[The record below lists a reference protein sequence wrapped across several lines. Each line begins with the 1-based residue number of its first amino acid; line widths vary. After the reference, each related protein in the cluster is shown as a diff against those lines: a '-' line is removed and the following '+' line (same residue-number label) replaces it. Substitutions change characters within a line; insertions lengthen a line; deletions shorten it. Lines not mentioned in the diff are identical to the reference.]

1 MFKHHSRTAAAVLFA
16 AAATFASA
24 QAVRAQ
30 SATPIPTA
38 PSATP
43 STTPIPLAPGAAAPV
58 FKVPGGVQQQQPQQ
72 PQPAPPQPQGGTQ
85 LVRDAGHEWAPL
97 LEQKLDYKDWTF
109 KTLKDGTPVS
119 LRELAKGK
127 KLLMV
132 VYFAPWCGNWKAEAP
147 TVWRLYE
154 KYKAQGFEV
163 VAVNE
168 YGKVEDSRKYFE
180 SQGGAPFPVVVES
193 ETGEAKET
201 STHYAYRKSIG
212 DPRNWGSPFNVFL
225 EPAKL
230 NPSGELLTE
239 KAWVVGGELVEKD
252 VERFV
257 RERLGIAEQGAV
269 EQCKDEP
276 KAEPKKQ

>member
-1 MFKHHSRTAAAVLFA
+1 MPSNLSRTAFALLFA
-16 AAATFASA
+16 LAALASA
-24 QAVRAQ
+24 PLGALAQGATQAGAQ
-30 SATPIPTA
+30 
-38 PSATP
+38 
-43 STTPIPLAPGAAAPV
+43 AAAP
-58 FKVPGGVQQQQPQQ
+58 QATPQVVKPAA
-72 PQPAPPQPQGGTQ
+72 PQPVAPAEPQPQGGTL
-85 LVRDAGHEWAPL
+85 LVRKEGHEWAPL

-109 KTLKDGTPVS
+109 KSLKDGAPLS

-127 KLLMV
+127 KLVLV

-147 TVWRLYE
+147 TVLRLYD

-163 VAVNE
+163 VGVSE
-168 YGKVEDSRKYFE
+168 YGSPEESRKYFE

-193 ETGEAKET
+193 EAGADKEKT
-201 STHYAYRKSIG
+201 THYAYRKSAG

-239 KAWVVGGELVEKD
+239 KAWVVGGELIEKD

-257 RERLGIAEQGAV
+257 RERLGLSEQGAA

-276 KAEPKKQ
+276 QKADAKKQ